1 MQVKEVLLQKF
12 LEVEQTAK
20 EQAADNA
27 ILDQLHK
34 VFFFPFLFEKTVFIL
49 KLLVFLF
56 LFICEKTSTIYGT
69 FDEMVCCL
77 FFSIRICSLGIK
89 YVYSTS

>member
-1 MQVKEVLLQKF
+1 MQVKATLLQKF

-34 VFFFPFLFEKTVFIL
+34 VISFLCHKTICRAFLSFPFIEI
-49 KLLVFLF
+49 
-56 LFICEKTSTIYGT
+56 
-69 FDEMVCCL
+69 
-77 FFSIRICSLGIK
+77 SLTGIK
-89 YVYSTS
+89 YVIVSI